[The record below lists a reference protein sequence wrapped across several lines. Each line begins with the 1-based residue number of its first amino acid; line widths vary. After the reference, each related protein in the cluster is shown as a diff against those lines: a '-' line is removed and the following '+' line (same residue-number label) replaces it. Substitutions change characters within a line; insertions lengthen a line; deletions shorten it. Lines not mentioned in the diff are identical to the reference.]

1 MILEGL
7 LTILQSFFGWLFLI
21 IFQMLLRIVDILE
34 RFFDVFAGTAPV
46 YYKGK
51 ENYLFDLF
59 LSNQAITNLFW
70 AMAIIAIVI
79 SFGFCIVAVARKVTD
94 VSGTSKHTIGQI
106 MSNFIRSLLV
116 ILLLNLCVTAAFK
129 VTSVIFDRIN
139 YSLEH
144 TGTMRDEQEKT
155 YTEEEF
161 ATMVRIL
168 ATMGNYAANPSA
180 ESRYNVN
187 ACFNAIRGEMI
198 TLYESGCFNYDFPV
212 VQTGKHT
219 WQSALAQVAKSAN
232 LNEDLQLDTYYPT
245 VQDAVTLCFN
255 ELKTNSTF
263 KPQETAVRGTTIT
276 EKMTTAMMIFLV
288 SSMGAE
294 ENEQFING
302 GFDDALRRSYINGE
316 KDFLSFG
323 DVYEDFAITQ
333 INYLIGIIAA
343 LACILFLAKVILMF
357 IVRMLN
363 LILLYVVSPLF
374 ASSMSLDE
382 GSRFQNWTQSFVMQL
397 LAAYAGVVMMRIYLL
412 VVPIVVNSDL
422 KFFEPGTYASHLT
435 IYGQLLFV
443 LAGAWA
449 VSRATNLIS
458 GALTGHAAGALQ
470 ESDSAFGHMVSWAVG
485 TDRLWS
491 ELGRRRMNRDRAKSH
506 ARGQY
511 DKSLRPEGAVNE
523 NAQAMKELKEA
534 ITESRDN
541 KRSGGSDKQYSRDD
555 SSIDTSGTSGLDKM
569 RKDFRIDKETGG
581 SKGFNEAENI
591 DSIRAAS
598 HLDSMRSS
606 MGLDNPNA
614 PANFDLDSLPD
625 LGKQTGAPKGNT
637 VDNGSGT
644 KGTTNITGTN
654 STAGTSRRSNARTSS
669 TAGSQTG
676 GGRRRRAS
684 VYTNT
689 FSPKPPTTSVQ
700 TNPTGTVNTTG
711 TTTAPVTGT
720 VNTGNVDTRGTV
732 DKTGNIGRDGKRG
745 TDGINGRDSINNT
758 NQAAP
763 NLTRDRGLNNQNTT
777 GVNNPADMK
786 ANLKARLN
794 ERNNQQ

>member
-7 LTILQSFFGWLFLI
+7 LTILQSLVGWLFLI

-34 RFFDVFAGTAPV
+34 KFFDVFAGTAPV

-70 AMAIIAIVI
+70 AIAIIAIVI

-144 TGTMRDEQEKT
+144 AETLRGEQEKT

-187 ACFNAIRGEMI
+187 ACFNAIRGELI
-198 TLYESGCFNYDFPV
+198 TLYETGCFNYDFPV

-245 VQDAVTLCFN
+245 VQEAITLCFN

-276 EKMTTAMMIFLV
+276 DKMTTAMMIFLV

-397 LAAYAGVVMMRIYLL
+397 LSAYASVVMMRIYLL

-458 GALTGHAAGALQ
+458 GALTGHAAGSLQ

-491 ELGRRRMNRDRAKSH
+491 ELGRRRMNRDRARSSQKGHEKANETKQKQQEQKQQLAAQRNRVPAVKDDAGIASGEKSSMD
-506 ARGQY
+506 ALRQQY
-511 DKSLRPEGAVNE
+511 DMSNDLKIKNQS
-523 NAQAMKELKEA
+523 KEA
-534 ITESRDN
+534 DDAYSKKTNAGLSN
-541 KRSGGSDKQYSRDD
+541 LRSQ
-555 SSIDTSGTSGLDKM
+555 
-569 RKDFRIDKETGG
+569 
-581 SKGFNEAENI
+581 
-591 DSIRAAS
+591 
-598 HLDSMRSS
+598 
-606 MGLDNPNA
+606 MGLDAPNMSVND
-614 PANFDLDSLPD
+614 NFDVDSLTD
-625 LGKQTGAPKGNT
+625 IGKKSSYRKNNQTGNGPVVPNT
-637 VDNGSGT
+637 TVPPN
-644 KGTTNITGTN
+644 TTI
-654 STAGTSRRSNARTSS
+654 SS
-669 TAGSQTG
+669 
-676 GGRRRRAS
+676 
-684 VYTNT
+684 
-689 FSPKPPTTSVQ
+689 
-700 TNPTGTVNTTG
+700 NPTGTNTTTNNPIG
-711 TTTAPVTGT
+711 TNTSTNNSNIQGT
-720 VNTGNVDTRGTV
+720 NVN
-732 DKTGNIGRDGKRG
+732 I
-745 TDGINGRDSINNT
+745 
-758 NQAAP
+758 
-763 NLTRDRGLNNQNTT
+763 T
-777 GVNNPADMK
+777 GVNNRSRRPSVN
-786 ANLKARLN
+786 ANPVTGNTTTQGKKGNTGDTGLAGANGTNGTNGTNVNGLNTARNRQTTTQTTSSANMRSNLLNKIN
-794 ERNNQQ
+794 ERNDNH